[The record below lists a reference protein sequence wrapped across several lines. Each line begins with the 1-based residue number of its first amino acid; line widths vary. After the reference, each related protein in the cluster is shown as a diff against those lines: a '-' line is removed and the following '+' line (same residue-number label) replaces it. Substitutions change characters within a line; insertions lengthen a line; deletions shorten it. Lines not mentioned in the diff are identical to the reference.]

1 MILIGVL
8 FEYFIGNILIDKT
21 FPNHVIH
28 VRKQDVLNIN
38 AIDLNYDFD
47 KIDLTGSSL
56 SIDMSKIGSLSKL
69 LFK

>member
-1 MILIGVL
+1 MILISVL
-8 FEYFIGNILIDKT
+8 FEYFIGNIQSDKAS
-21 FPNHVIH
+21 PNHVIH